1 MLSHHGRLSCNN
13 GAQMIDHSTLE
24 QRLAALE
31 ADVPALMADRDTF
44 PEAFEARAEQL
55 VSELDANEHAYA
67 WRELEAIVERSG
79 FNG

>member
-1 MLSHHGRLSCNN
+1 V
-13 GAQMIDHSTLE
+13 IDRSTLD

-31 ADVPALMADRDTF
+31 AEVPALMADRNAF

-55 VSELDANEHAYA
+55 VSGLDAEEQAYA
-67 WRELEAIVERSG
+67 WRQLEDIVERSG